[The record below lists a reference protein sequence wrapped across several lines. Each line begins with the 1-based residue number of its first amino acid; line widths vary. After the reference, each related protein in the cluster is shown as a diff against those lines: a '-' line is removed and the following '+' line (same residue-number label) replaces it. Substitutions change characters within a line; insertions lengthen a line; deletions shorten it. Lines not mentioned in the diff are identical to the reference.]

1 MEPVTKDELAK
12 LVADLVY
19 KDLGMLRQDVLTNR
33 DHILLIDFKLS
44 FQSENKTK
52 IVEIIGN
59 FLKLL

>member
-19 KDLGMLRQDVLTNR
+19 KDLSMLRQDVLTNR
-33 DHILLIDFKLS
+33 DHILLIDSKLS

-52 IVEIIGN
+52 IVEIVGN